1 MTLTFPSL
9 SALWQNV
16 RLRWYFKYTLPAK
29 TRATLHGVQL
39 DISMLSPLM
48 KNNILEGRYEFQE
61 RRLASRCLNA
71 RDVVL
76 ELGGAIGFIGLFC
89 RKVIGIAHHLTVE
102 ANPRTIEVMKR
113 NYRLN
118 AMTPQVVHAAAA
130 AADGVITLDVGGE
143 FWENSIV
150 SNSASGEK
158 IQVPS
163 LSLRSLAALL
173 PQPPTALICDI
184 EGAETQLDFSQLPPT
199 VTRIIIE
206 LHPGIVGEDAVQALV
221 QQVHAL
227 GFRTESVEENTW
239 LFIR

>member
-9 SALWQNV
+9 TSLWQDF
-16 RLRWYFKYTLPAK
+16 RLRWYFKFTLPAK
-29 TRATLHGVQL
+29 TRAMIHGVNL

-61 RRLASRCLNA
+61 RRLASRCLKPE
-71 RDVVL
+71 DVVI

-89 RKVIGIAHHLTVE
+89 RKVIGVRHHLTVE
-102 ANPRTIEVMKR
+102 ANPKTIELLKR

-118 AMTPQVVHAAAA
+118 DITPQVVHAAAA
-130 AADGVITLDVGGE
+130 ASDGEITLDVGGE

-150 SNSASGEK
+150 SNSTSGQK

-184 EGAETQLDFSQLPPT
+184 EGAETQLDFRQLPPS

-206 LHPGIVGEDAVQALV
+206 LHPAVVGEDAAQTLV
-221 QQVHAL
+221 KQIHAL
-227 GFRTESVEENTW
+227 GFRTDSVEENTW
-239 LFIR
+239 LFVR